1 MGLDHIIRYNITI
14 VELYRMGDLEKKEQE
29 RIRRTRIQ
37 RAVLESVKLA
47 GVLSVAMLAPNA
59 IQVLKGF
66 GVMQKRRQKEYVRSS
81 AAKLTEKGFLKFN
94 SNHYELTGKGEKILQ
109 LWSVDDY
116 RLEKPKKWDGK
127 WRLIIFD
134 IPEKKAGVRRKIPSI
149 FTRAGLY
156 RLQDSI
162 WIYPY
167 DCEDI
172 IGLLKTDLGV
182 GKDLL
187 YVIADEI
194 ENDKYLRAHFD
205 LYS

>member
-1 MGLDHIIRYNITI
+1 MNLWRIEDYGL
-14 VELYRMGDLEKKEQE
+14 KK
-29 RIRRTRIQ
+29 
-37 RAVLESVKLA
+37 S
-47 GVLSVAMLAPNA
+47 
-59 IQVLKGF
+59 
-66 GVMQKRRQKEYVRSS
+66 KR
-81 AAKLTEKGFLKFN
+81 
-94 SNHYELTGKGEKILQ
+94 
-109 LWSVDDY
+109 
-116 RLEKPKKWDGK
+116 WDGK
-127 WRLIIFD
+127 WRLVIFD
-134 IPEKKAGVRRKIPSI
+134 IPEKKQKIRRRIPAI

-172 IGLLKTDLGV
+172 IGLLKTELGV
-182 GKDLL
+182 GKEVL

>member
-1 MGLDHIIRYNITI
+1 MGN
-14 VELYRMGDLEKKEQE
+14 LEEKEKQ

-37 RAVLESVKLA
+37 QAILESVKVA
-47 GVLSVAMLAPNA
+47 GVLSVALLAPNA
-59 IQVLKGF
+59 IKALKALGL
-66 GVMQKRRQKEYVRSS
+66 MPKDRQKEYISSS
-81 AAKLTEKGFLKFN
+81 ATKLAEKGFLKFN
-94 SNHYELTGKGEKILQ
+94 GKYYELTSKGERILK
-109 LWSVDDY
+109 LWSINDY

-134 IPEKKAGVRRKIPSI
+134 IPEKKAKIRRKIPAI
-149 FTRAGLY
+149 FTHAGLY

-172 IGLLKTDLGV
+172 IGLLKTELGIGTEV
-182 GKDLL
+182 L